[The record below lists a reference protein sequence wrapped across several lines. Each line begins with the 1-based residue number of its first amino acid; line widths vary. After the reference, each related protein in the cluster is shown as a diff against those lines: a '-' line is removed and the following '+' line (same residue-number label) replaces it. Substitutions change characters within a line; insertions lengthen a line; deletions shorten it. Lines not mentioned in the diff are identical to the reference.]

1 MTDRPAVPPGWPAA
15 VRPPDTQGWQSS
27 AASWLLD
34 QCPPDYRAYPGWR
47 RHPVALAW
55 VATVHVDA
63 QLDAMR
69 TAYRRIRVELGEHLT
84 PEALRQTM
92 ADLESEGCASSRSRV
107 APTWSTTPC
116 RESAMCLGSDLDVI
130 VWTVVLPPTLGDGP
144 HRGCP

>member
-92 ADLESEGCASSRSRV
+92 ADLESEGVRLLAVSRGAHLVYDALQGKRYV
-107 APTWSTTPC
+107 P
-116 RESAMCLGSDLDVI
+116 RL
-130 VWTVVLPPTLGDGP
+130 
-144 HRGCP
+144 